1 MSKIE
6 RFEDL
11 QCWQNARAFRR
22 EVYRLSRLPDFSHD
36 YALVAQIRRAVIS
49 IGSNIAEGFER
60 GGNREFIQ
68 FLSQAKGSAG
78 EAKDQLYVAL
88 DEAYITPAQFDG
100 AYANGE
106 SASRLIGGLMS
117 YLRSS
122 TIAGPKF
129 DTAIARTNP
138 RRATQ
143 NSKPTTQN
151 SQLTTPNPQP

>member
-11 QCWQNARAFRR
+11 QCWQTARTFRR
-22 EVYRLSRLPDFSHD
+22 EVYRLSRLPEFSCDH
-36 YALVAQIRRAVIS
+36 ALVDQIRRAAIS
-49 IGSNIAEGFER
+49 VGSNIAEGFER

-88 DEAYITPAQFDG
+88 DEAYISPEQFDQV
-100 AYANGE
+100 YASGE

-117 YLRSS
+117 YLRSA
-122 TIAGPKF
+122 TITGHKF
-129 DTAIARTNP
+129 DTATGRARSQP
-138 RRATQ
+138 KPQ
-143 NSKPTTQN
+143 NSKP
-151 SQLTTPNPQP
+151 